1 MEAAL
6 DAQARLLA
14 QPGRVHVRDH
24 PAACAATGLLP
35 VRRRAHSCDSPGQPR
50 RHPPRQRPRPT
61 PDPHAHAPDGEAPGA
76 FAHDKLDAYRIAC
89 ELAALANKIG
99 AQIPRGPRNIA
110 DQLLRSASN
119 PVLLL
124 AEGGLSGSARRQY
137 NNTARGRAR
146 ARAGEECGVARGAW
160 SVEGEAREPCG
171 RHQARADAG
180 RVGTRT
186 RLVQV
191 GGRLRAAS
199 PRKPGQNL
207 RRTELGRPRMQR
219 EKVPAH
225 RRTVPAS
232 TVDALRRAPKFRAT
246 NGRPAPETRP

>member
-160 SVEGEAREPCG
+160 HVERGAWRVRRVSRAVVTRREPTRGGWARELGWCRWGGVCEQLRHENPVRTCG
-171 RHQARADAG
+171 AR
-180 RVGTRT
+180 
-186 RLVQV
+186 
-191 GGRLRAAS
+191 
-199 PRKPGQNL
+199 N
-207 RRTELGRPRMQR
+207 
-219 EKVPAH
+219 
-225 RRTVPAS
+225 
-232 TVDALRRAPKFRAT
+232 
-246 NGRPAPETRP
+246 